1 MVRDAIVFRC
11 KHPRVRDELT
21 CEKAIEIGRNCETNL
36 SSLKKLASD
45 EDPTVNALNQE
56 KRPPWNRP
64 RSNKNKFKRKP
75 PAEKNADSKDC
86 ESKLKKP
93 TNKCGRCGYDKT
105 HKKCPAMGQQCGY
118 CKKMYHYAKF
128 CMAKEVHN
136 LQVEDL
142 EQETEEESD

>member
-1 MVRDAIVFRC
+1 MRKGHRDRS
-11 KHPRVRDELT
+11 KLRNESQQS
-21 CEKAIEIGRNCETNL
+21 EKTR
-36 SSLKKLASD
+36 
-45 EDPTVNALNQE
+45 QRR
-56 KRPPWNRP
+56 RPNRECTESAWNRP